1 MSQPELAQLITF
13 YSPKLFWSTIGTT
26 LILLAG
32 ILQVTFAKNKNET
45 IIDYTEY
52 SLGPFILIVGW
63 SILTYSIIT
72 NESFVVSWKNNWN
85 ILAIVSSILIC
96 LSGLSQFTT
105 TFPKKI
111 KKYIKGLSIASWIGL
126 ATAIAGKQNFE
137 WSPVCLSFLG
147 TIGIIAS
154 THYMIPWQRKT
165 KTVDYAGY
173 PLLSLSWAMIAFA
186 ISWF

>member
-1 MSQPELAQLITF
+1 MSQPQLAQLITF

-26 LILLAG
+26 LILLSG
-32 ILQVTFAKNKNET
+32 ILQVTFSNNKNKT
-45 IIDYTEY
+45 LVDCTEY
-52 SLGPFILIVGW
+52 MLGPFILLAGW

-72 NESFVVSWKNNWN
+72 NESFIVSWKNNWN
-85 ILAIVSSILIC
+85 ILAIVSSIMIC
-96 LSGLSQFTT
+96 LGSLSQFTD
-105 TFPKKI
+105 FSKKT
-111 KKYIKGLSIASWIGL
+111 KKYIKGISIASWIGL

-137 WSPVCLSFLG
+137 WSPVCLSLIG

-154 THYMIPWQRKT
+154 SHYIIPWQRKT

-173 PLLSLSWAMIAFA
+173 PLLSLSWAMIAFG